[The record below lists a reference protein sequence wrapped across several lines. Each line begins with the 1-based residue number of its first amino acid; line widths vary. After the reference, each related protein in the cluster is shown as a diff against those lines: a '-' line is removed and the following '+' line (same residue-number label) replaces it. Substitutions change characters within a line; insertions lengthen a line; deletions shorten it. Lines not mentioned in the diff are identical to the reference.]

1 VKVRARPR
9 RRPSRKARPGA
20 RQGRAFRRRSAART
34 ARPRILRVPRADLSR
49 FHVLSEA
56 GAHNAAIAMSQIIG
70 RPLRLDVP
78 WARTLPLED
87 VADLAGG
94 ASRVVCALSL
104 KVYGDLRG
112 HLLLLFSREQ
122 LPLLLDLVLPRP
134 GKGPPRAQGLQ
145 GMDEME
151 RSALLEIGNILGCA
165 YLNALS
171 RLLGVSL
178 LPSIPGLALDMVGAV
193 TDHLLIDLAS
203 VSDTAVVLASGV
215 KEPASGLRG
224 EIFFLP
230 HPDSLGVLGRA
241 HERETA
247 ERTATKSRAR

>member
-1 VKVRARPR
+1 VRARAPR
-9 RRPSRKARPGA
+9 RRRPVLATARA
-20 RQGRAFRRRSAART
+20 AARHP
-34 ARPRILRVPRADLSR
+34 ALRVPRADMSR

-56 GAHNAAIAMSQIIG
+56 GAHHAAIAMSQIIG

-78 WARTLPLED
+78 WARALPLEK

-112 HLLLLFSREQ
+112 NLLLIFSRDQ
-122 LPLLLDLVLPRP
+122 LPVLLDLVM
-134 GKGPPRAQGLQ
+134 PRAGNGRGRAPGSHALE
-145 GMDEME
+145 EME
-151 RSALLEIGNILGCA
+151 RSALLELGNILGCA

-193 TDHLLIDLAS
+193 TDHLLIEVAS
-203 VSDTAVVLASGV
+203 VSDTAVVLASEV
-215 KEPASGLRG
+215 VEPASGLRG

-230 HPDSLGVLGRA
+230 HPHSLRILGRTHA
-241 HERETA
+241 RAARERA
-247 ERTATKSRAR
+247 AGKAGPR

>member
-1 VKVRARPR
+1 MKKRPQRRAARRARPI
-9 RRPSRKARPGA
+9 
-20 RQGRAFRRRSAART
+20 ART
-34 ARPRILRVPRADLSR
+34 RHAGRPPGPRALRVARADLGR
-49 FHVLSEA
+49 FHLLSEA

-70 RPLRLDVP
+70 RPLRLDVR
-78 WARTLPLED
+78 WAKTLPLEE
-87 VADLAGG
+87 VADMAGG

-112 HLLLLFSREQ
+112 HLLMLFSREQ
-122 LPLLLDLVLPRP
+122 LPVLLDLVLPRAGSDAKRP
-134 GKGPPRAQGLQ
+134 GGLQ

-178 LPSIPGLALDMVGAV
+178 LPSIPGLAFDMVGAV
-193 TDHLLIDLAS
+193 TDHLLIDLAA
-203 VSDTAVVLASGV
+203 VSDTAVVLASEV
-215 KEPASGLRG
+215 QEPASGLRC

-230 HPDSLGVLGRA
+230 HPDSLGVLART
-241 HERETA
+241 HEREIEPRVA
-247 ERTATKSRAR
+247 SRSRGR

>member
-1 VKVRARPR
+1 VKRRPRRPTAPRPPRRARPVAR
-9 RRPSRKARPGA
+9 RRRGARPG
-20 RQGRAFRRRSAART
+20 GPRT
-34 ARPRILRVPRADLSR
+34 LRVPRAEMSR
-49 FHVLSEA
+49 FHLLSEA

-70 RPLRLDVP
+70 RPLRLDVR

-122 LPLLLDLVLPRP
+122 LPLLLDLVLPRA
-134 GKGPPRAQGLQ
+134 GQAAARVNGLQ

-193 TDHLLIDLAS
+193 TDHLLIDLAA
-203 VSDTAVVLASGV
+203 VSDTAVVLASEV
-215 KEPASGLRG
+215 QEPASGLRA

-230 HPDSLGVLGRA
+230 HPDSLGVLGRT
-241 HERETA
+241 HERES
-247 ERTATKSRAR
+247 EPRVATKSRGR